1 MTMTTRTPSNLLAL
15 AVLAL
20 LAESPMHPYEM
31 DMVMRSRGLT
41 EGIKLRRSS
50 LYTVIESLQRS
61 GLIEPVETQREGK
74 RPERTVYAITEAGRA
89 KFAGWHR
96 ELLRTPAKEYP
107 QFMAGLTFLAHLRP
121 EETVAL
127 LEARARAL
135 AAIIDD
141 WQERLKVVQERM
153 GVPRLF
159 LIEAEYA
166 IAMGNAE
173 LAWIRATI
181 REIQEG
187 TLAWPTFI
195 LDAMA
200 PATENAI
207 EMQAEEGGQQEI
219 D

>member
-1 MTMTTRTPSNLLAL
+1 MTVRTPSNLLAL

-20 LAESPMHPYEM
+20 LDESPMHPYEM
-31 DMVMRSRGLT
+31 DLVMRSRGLT

-50 LYTVIESLQRS
+50 LYTVIASLQRS
-61 GLIEPVETQREGK
+61 GLIEPVETQREGR
-74 RPERTVYAITEAGRA
+74 RPERTVYAITAAGRA

-121 EETVAL
+121 DETVAL
-127 LEARARAL
+127 LEERARAL
-135 AAIIDD
+135 ATMVDD
-141 WQERLKVVQERM
+141 WRERLKVARERM

-166 IAMGNAE
+166 IAMGDAE
-173 LAWIRATI
+173 LAWIRTTI
-181 REIQEG
+181 RDIQDG
-187 TLAWPTFI
+187 TLTWPAF
-195 LDAMA
+195 LR
-200 PATENAI
+200 NAI
-207 EMQAEEGGQQEI
+207 AHAAESETEIEGEEGGETG

>member
-1 MTMTTRTPSNLLAL
+1 MTVRTPSNLLAL

-20 LAESPMHPYEM
+20 LGESPMHPYEM
-31 DMVMRSRGLT
+31 DLLMRSRGLT

-61 GLIEPVETQREGK
+61 GLIEPVETQREGR
-74 RPERTVYAITEAGRA
+74 RPERTVYAITAAGRA

-127 LEARARAL
+127 LEERVRTL
-135 AAIIDD
+135 AAVVDD
-141 WQERLKVVQERM
+141 WRERLNVARERM

-166 IAMGNAE
+166 IAMGDAE

-181 REIQEG
+181 REIQDG
-187 TLAWPTFI
+187 TLAWPAFLRNAT
-195 LDAMA
+195 A
-200 PATENAI
+200 PAMGNETAA
-207 EMQAEEGGQQEI
+207 QTEEGGATG